1 MPVLIHPNVHLFH
14 TPPQS
19 REEKERGKERE
30 TKREREKRML
40 PCLFSLPL
48 TLLVKLDDTGL
59 SVSFFLDLVQ

>member
-1 MPVLIHPNVHLFH
+1 MPVLIHPSVHLFH
-14 TPPQS
+14 TPRQS

-30 TKREREKRML
+30 TKKREKRML

-59 SVSFFLDLVQ
+59 SVSYLT

>member
-30 TKREREKRML
+30 TKREKKKECC
-40 PCLFSLPL
+40 PVFSLFLSPY
-48 TLLVKLDDTGL
+48 LLN
-59 SVSFFLDLVQ
+59 